1 MIPEDTKTL
10 FKQFKEDSK
19 EEEIK
24 QHDENLYR
32 PHCQGL
38 ETGAYEA
45 VAVLTH

>member
-19 EEEIK
+19 EDEIK
-24 QHDENLYR
+24 QHDDNLYR
-32 PHCQGL
+32 PHSQGL